1 VRRLALLLLAGAL
14 SCGRA
19 LPPSDFTLTI
29 GVVGGLGEVRPD
41 AHSGGAALATD
52 LVFENLVRPVP
63 GGWTSSLL
71 HRWERVG
78 PRRWRLELKEGAR
91 YSSGGPVEVADVA
104 GALRLRGLRVLET
117 SSHGLLVESSG
128 GGPLEAELA
137 LAVVARQ
144 EGTGYVGT
152 GPFTVAERRPDRLVL
167 TRSQPAPGR
176 IQRVEIVPV
185 ANGREALVRLLRRE
199 LGAVPSLDA
208 AQVELLDGVPGL
220 RIVRGSAPHATA
232 VMLSPRLPAAERRE
246 LARAIPVAEIAAAIR
261 REPCCSEGGSK
272 RVAAPPSGRP
282 LRIGYPRSIL
292 FRRAALALRQGLGA
306 RGGAVVP
313 FGASELEQGSREFDL
328 VLTSMLVR
336 PPGVLPNYLRTGAP
350 WNFTGYSN
358 PRYDAALVAGDE
370 VAAEEALAEDP
381 AFVLVGRRERVGAV
395 DARLANARFGD
406 WGILELLPQ
415 WEVSP

>member
-1 VRRLALLLLAGAL
+1 MTPAAQ
-14 SCGRA
+14 
-19 LPPSDFTLTI
+19 T
-29 GVVGGLGEVRPD
+29 
-41 AHSGGAALATD
+41 GGAVLASD
-52 LVFENLVRPVP
+52 LIFESVARPVP
-63 GGWTSSLL
+63 GGWTSTTLR
-71 HRWERVG
+71 RWERIG

-91 YSSGGPVEVADVA
+91 FSSGGPVEVADVA
-104 GALRLRGLRVLET
+104 GALGQRGLRVLET
-117 SSHGLLVESSG
+117 SAHDLVVETSG
-128 GGPLEAELA
+128 AGPLEPELA
-137 LAVVARQ
+137 LAAVARR

-152 GPFTVAERRPDRLVL
+152 GAFSVAEQRPDRLVL

-220 RIVRGSAPHATA
+220 RVVRGNAPHATA

-246 LARAIPVAEIAAAIR
+246 LARAIPVAEIAAAVR
-261 REPCCSEGGSK
+261 REPCCSEGGST
-272 RVAAPPSGRP
+272 RAAPPPGRS

-306 RGGAVVP
+306 RGGAVEAFV
-313 FGASELEQGSREFDL
+313 GEELASRGHEYDL
-328 VLTSMLVR
+328 LLIGMLVR
-336 PPGVLPNYLRTGAP
+336 PPGIAANYLRTGSP
-350 WNFTGYSN
+350 WNYVRYSN
-358 PRYDAALVAGDE
+358 PRYDAALAAGDE

-406 WGILELLPQ
+406 WGILELLPE